1 MKVGFIGL
9 GNMGGAVAQ
18 AVAKVAGVEVLL
30 SDHNPQKAQQLQSE
44 IGGKLASNHLIAQE
58 ADVVFLG
65 VKPQMAE
72 AVLKDLAVSSA
83 YKTSAIWISML
94 AGVTLDQLEASLP
107 QVEWVRIMPNTPLAI
122 GQGMTTLASKSPAA
136 QQVCEQLLVH
146 SGQVLVLPEGLMDA
160 ATAIAGCGPAFVYT
174 FIEALSDTGVQ
185 LGLSREA
192 ALALASQTVAGAA
205 HLVQEEDRHPAQLRD
220 AVCSPGGSTIAGLAA
235 LEEAGFRHAVG
246 QAVRKAHQRTQ
257 ELGK

>member
-18 AVAKVAGVEVLL
+18 AVAKVAGVDVLL
-30 SDHNPQKAQQLQSE
+30 SDHNPSKAAALQSK
-44 IGGKLASNHLIAQE
+44 IGGTLASNQEIAQE

-65 VKPQMAE
+65 VKPQMVA
-72 AVLKDLAVSSA
+72 AVLGELGAD
-83 YKTSAIWISML
+83 YKPSAIWISML
-94 AGVTLDQLEASLP
+94 AGVSLDQLETSLP

-122 GQGMTTLASKSPAA
+122 GQGMTTLASNSLAA
-136 QQVCEQLLVH
+136 QAICEQLLVH
-146 SGQVLVLPEGLMDA
+146 SGQVIAVSEQVMDA

-174 FIEALSDTGVQ
+174 FIEALADTGVQ
-185 LGLSREA
+185 LGLSREV
-192 ALALASQTVAGAA
+192 ALTLASQTVAGAA
-205 HLVQEEDRHPAQLRD
+205 HLVQEDDRHPAQLRD

-246 QAVRKAHQRTQ
+246 QAVRKAHQRTK